1 MKMAPLD
8 IVDGSYADEDKSFSA
23 QDTVNYLPAS
33 AEQGGTRTPT
43 MLKTP
48 PGLKPAVLIGVFV
61 PDEEPE
67 A

>member
-23 QDTVNYLPAS
+23 QDTVNYLPTV

-48 PGLKPAVLIGVFV
+48 PGLKPAVLIGIFV
-61 PDEEPE
+61 AEEV
-67 A
+67 